1 MNEASMKTDLVK
13 TSVKKNKLYR
23 WYIVFSDDFN
33 FIINQISHKA
43 IWWYLNLKATISKI
57 RDLESTD
64 DNTDYLNYSTGLS
77 KLPNKKSVSTTLKVS

>member
-1 MNEASMKTDLVK
+1 MVK
-13 TSVKKNKLYR
+13 ISVKKNRLYR

-33 FIINQISHKA
+33 FIINQISHEA

-77 KLPNKKSVSTTLKVS
+77 KLPNKKSVSTTLKVR

>member
-1 MNEASMKTDLVK
+1 MVK
-13 TSVKKNKLYR
+13 TSVKKNRLYR

-33 FIINQISHKA
+33 FIINQISHEA

-77 KLPNKKSVSTTLKVS
+77 KLPNKKSVSTTLKVR

>member
-1 MNEASMKTDLVK
+1 MNEASTKTDLVK
-13 TSVKKNKLYR
+13 TSVKKNRLYR

-33 FIINQISHKA
+33 FIINQISHEA